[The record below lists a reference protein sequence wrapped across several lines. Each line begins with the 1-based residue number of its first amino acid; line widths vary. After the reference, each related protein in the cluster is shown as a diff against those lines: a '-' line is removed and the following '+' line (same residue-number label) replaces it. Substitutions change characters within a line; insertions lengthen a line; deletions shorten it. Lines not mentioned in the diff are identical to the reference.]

1 MGMNNHTYLITV
13 HLTANRMPH
22 RHQSHPAL
30 QNKTLVNT
38 NKGPDFNVPPRT
50 FYTLCPGKYSAAQL
64 FSTLI
69 TFRNVS

>member
-50 FYTLCPGKYSAAQL
+50 FIHCVLVNIQQHNCFQH
-64 FSTLI
+64 
-69 TFRNVS
+69 